1 MDCKFSTLRPLIQL
15 RILNY
20 DSVMRRGLNT
30 DYTDSTDF
38 IRLRIMN
45 FEVGENTE
53 AILNS

>member
-1 MDCKFSTLRPLIQL
+1 ML
-15 RILNY
+15 
-20 DSVMRRGLNT
+20 RGLNT
-30 DYTDSTDF
+30 DNTDF